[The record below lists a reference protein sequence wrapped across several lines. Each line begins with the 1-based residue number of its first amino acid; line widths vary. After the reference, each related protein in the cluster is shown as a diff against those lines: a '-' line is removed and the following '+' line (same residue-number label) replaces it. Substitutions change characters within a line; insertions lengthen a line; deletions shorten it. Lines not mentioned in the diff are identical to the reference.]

1 MRIRLLRS
9 FAIGALSVLLAA
21 HAYAAD
27 PGFSLTLS
35 GEEKVAT
42 GVSRLSAAQQ
52 GALDEQIARDINL
65 ARQGNVVGFAKTF
78 SLRRTPEQAS
88 AIGLGQLTAQEIERL
103 DQRVAYAIAHRPP
116 VSFSY
121 QKSEPQPAP
130 DISVKVSRPPL
141 QIHGQVSLEYGQ
153 CGGVSFYGGNFYVI
167 CYDPVCRLTIM
178 IGASSYRGHLPFYE
192 RVERRLD

>member
-21 HAYAAD
+21 HACAAD

-88 AIGLGQLTAQEIERL
+88 AIGLGQLTAQEVERL

-153 CGGVSFYGGNFYVI
+153 CGGDSFYGGSFDVI
-167 CYDPVCRLTIM
+167 CYDPVSRLTIM